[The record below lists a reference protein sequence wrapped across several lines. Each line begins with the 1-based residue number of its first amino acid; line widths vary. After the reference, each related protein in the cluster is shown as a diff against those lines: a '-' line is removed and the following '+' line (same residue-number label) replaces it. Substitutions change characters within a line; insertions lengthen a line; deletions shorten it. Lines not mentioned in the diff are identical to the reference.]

1 MKGNLKDRD
10 YYLNEAMKDIDVVC
24 FGVDPGINGGIAA
37 ITIKNQEAGLFIEES
52 TEVMR
57 FPKDLQDAWEFL
69 IDSFA
74 SANDASIYIEHVHSF
89 PGQGV
94 ASTFTF
100 GRNLGQWEGLI
111 SASGCPINFI
121 SPQKWMGFYE
131 TKKGLTRKER
141 KRYLRGIAEDLFP
154 NVKMTFNISDA
165 LLIAN
170 YCKEMYLDRRIKEM
184 RGEKS

>member
-1 MKGNLKDRD
+1 MTGNLKDRD
-10 YYLNEAMKDIDVVC
+10 YYLSKVMKDVDIVC
-24 FGVDPGINGGIAA
+24 FCIDPGINGGIAA
-37 ITIKNQEAGLFIEES
+37 ITIKSQEET

-57 FPKDLQDAWEFL
+57 FPKNLQDAWEFL

-74 SANDASIYIEHVHSF
+74 SGRDASIYVEHVHSF

-111 SASGCPINFI
+111 SASGCPMNFV
-121 SPQKWMGFYE
+121 SPRKWMDFYN
-131 TKKGLTRKER
+131 TKKRLTRKER
-141 KRYLRGIAEDLFP
+141 KRYLRGAAEELFP

-170 YCKEMYLDRRIKEM
+170 YGKEMYIEGRIEEI
-184 RGEKS
+184 RGKKS

>member
-10 YYLNEAMKDIDVVC
+10 YYLSEAMKDINIVC
-24 FGVDPGINGGIAA
+24 FGIDPGINGGIAA
-37 ITIKNQEAGLFIEES
+37 ILIKSQEE
-52 TEVMR
+52 TTKVMR
-57 FPKDLQDAWEFL
+57 FPKNLQDAWEFL

-74 SANDASIYIEHVHSF
+74 SGDNDSIYVEHVHSF

-111 SASGCPINFI
+111 SASGCPINFV

-141 KRYLRGIAEDLFP
+141 KRYLRGTAEELFP
-154 NVKMTFNISDA
+154 NIKMTFNISDA

-170 YCKEMYLDRRIKEM
+170 YCKEMYINGRIEEI
-184 RGEKS
+184 RGKGS

>member
-10 YYLNEAMKDIDVVC
+10 YYLDQVMEDIDVVC
-24 FGVDPGINGGIAA
+24 LGVDPGINGGISA
-37 ITIKNQEAGLFIEES
+37 ITISSNNEHC
-52 TEVMR
+52 EVMR
-57 FPKDLQDAWEFL
+57 FPKDLQDAWGFL

-74 SANDASIYIEHVHSF
+74 SAEDAHIYVEHVHSF

-111 SASGCPINFI
+111 SASGCPINFV

-170 YCKEMYLDRRIKEM
+170 YCKEMYLERRIKEK